1 MRMPK
6 LRFLS
11 QSSAALLLALALV
24 LPEICHS
31 APSAFGL
38 RRDGKLDQST
48 LNKAYKESDWD
59 QVTQALE
66 GYLRRNGDSKVS
78 VEERIFAYKYLG
90 VIYAADSLSRSKAE
104 SYFTRLL
111 NLSPD
116 ESIVDLYPSK
126 RVKDLFQDV
135 RNEKEEL
142 SDYARRRG
150 APADGIG
157 VRKSSGE
164 PAGDLQRDSMPSF
177 AARNP
182 AREPVPIQ
190 RRPTQSQVKES
201 KSTWVWWTVG
211 IAAAAGA
218 GAGAYYLSSREPEK
232 TTETTIITPK

>member
-1 MRMPK
+1 M
-6 LRFLS
+6 
-11 QSSAALLLALALV
+11 LALALV
-24 LPEICHS
+24 LPVICHS

-150 APADGIG
+150 APSDAPAVNKTRGD
-157 VRKSSGE
+157 KPNE
-164 PAGDLQRDSMPSF
+164 PSLDSMPSL
-177 AARNP
+177 ASRTP
-182 AREPVPIQ
+182 VREPVPIQ

-218 GAGAYYLSSREPEK
+218 GAGAYYLSSREPGK
-232 TTETTIITPK
+232 TTETTEIKPE